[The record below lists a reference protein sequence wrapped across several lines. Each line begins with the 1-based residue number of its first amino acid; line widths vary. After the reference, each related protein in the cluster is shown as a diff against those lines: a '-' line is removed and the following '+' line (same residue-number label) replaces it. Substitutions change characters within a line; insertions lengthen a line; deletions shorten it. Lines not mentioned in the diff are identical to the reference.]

1 MSFTSPVWEYTLP
14 VDQRIIDFTYSHT
27 EPGKNWSSNSID
39 GKRRHLKL
47 LEHECFQEF
56 AKNIETIVRKKL
68 FLLQP
73 VKEYEL
79 SLTAMWLNLNGGEGN
94 SIRLAHI
101 HYPHIAGTYY
111 LLSPKDCGDLVVHN
125 PHQDTSIG
133 PWCSTFKSIT
143 NIKHY
148 TPEPGKG
155 VIFPSWTQHQ
165 VLSGTSNMDRLSMS
179 FGFRI
184 EE

>member
-27 EPGKNWSSNSID
+27 EPGKNWSSNSIS
-39 GKRRHLKL
+39 KRRHLEL
-47 LEHECFQEF
+47 LDHKCFQEF
-56 AKNIETIVRKKL
+56 AKNIESVIRKKL

-79 SLTAMWLNLNGGEGN
+79 SLTAMWLNLNGGEGG
-94 SIRLAHI
+94 SINLAHI
-101 HYPHIAGTYY
+101 HYPHVAGTYY

-133 PWCSTFKSIT
+133 LWCSTFKSMT
-143 NIKHY
+143 NLKYY
-148 TPEPGKG
+148 TPNPGGG
-155 VIFPSWTQHQ
+155 VIFPSWTPHQ
-165 VLSGTSNMDRLSMS
+165 VLANNSGLDRLSMS